1 MHVIRTI
8 ITIIPGEFPAVVAA
22 WCLSLEYGISGSAVA
37 RSWGDKVNAYI
48 ASLYR
53 AQVESVSGADLTKQL
68 HPFWNPF
75 SPGYGVNIFAGLLQV
90 AVVLILLA
98 GVDIGKFA
106 VNTFT
111 VVKIILVLFMIIT
124 GLALFEP
131 QNLSSA
137 TAWAPMGMSGILRG
151 ATSSFF
157 GFVGYDEVSLF
168 ESFGYFCCIC
178 LVLFKEVR
186 VLLFVRTKLFTV

>member
-1 MHVIRTI
+1 M
-8 ITIIPGEFPAVVAA
+8 
-22 WCLSLEYGISGSAVA
+22 EYGISGSAVA

-53 AQVESVSGADLTKQL
+53 AQVESVSGADFTKQL

-131 QNLSSA
+131 SNLSSA